1 MSCFIYDLTPFTLLD
16 YPDNVSAIVWFTGC
30 NFRCDYCYN
39 PDIVFSKEGRIT
51 EDEVLDFLKK
61 RVGLLDG
68 VVFCGGEPTFYK
80 NLENFAKKV
89 KNLGFKI
96 KLDTNGTNPNIVQ
109 TLLEEKIIDYVALDY
124 KAPEYKFKEITKTN
138 TFDRFEKTLE
148 ILINSNIDF
157 EVRTT
162 IHPDL
167 ISEDDVNEII
177 LDLYNRGFH
186 KVYYIQNYIHAPN
199 IGNLGKPSK
208 NFDITKIKKD
218 HINIKFRNFDTV

>member
-1 MSCFIYDLTPFTLLD
+1 MPCFIYDLTPFTLLD

-39 PDIVFSKEGRIT
+39 PDIVFSKEDRIT
-51 EDEVLDFLKK
+51 EEQVLDFLKK

-96 KLDTNGTNPNIVQ
+96 KLDTNGTNPDVVQ
-109 TLLEEKIIDYVALDY
+109 ILLEEKIIDYVALDY

-148 ILINSNIDF
+148 ILINSNINF

-162 IHPDL
+162 VHSDL
-167 ISEDDVNEII
+167 ITEEDVNEII
-177 LDLYNRGFH
+177 LDLYNRGFR
-186 KVYYIQNYIHAPN
+186 KVYYIQNYIHTPN

-218 HINIKFRNFDTV
+218 LINIKFRNFDNV

>member
-1 MSCFIYDLTPFTLLD
+1 MPCFIYDLTPFTLLD

-39 PDIVFSKEGRIT
+39 PDIVFSKEDRIT
-51 EDEVLDFLKK
+51 EEQVLDFLKK

-80 NLENFAKKV
+80 NLENFVKKV

-96 KLDTNGTNPNIVQ
+96 KLDTNGTNPDVVQ
-109 TLLEEKIIDYVALDY
+109 ILLEEKIIDYVALDY

-138 TFDRFEKTLE
+138 TFDRFGKTLE
-148 ILINSNIDF
+148 ILINSNINF

-162 IHPDL
+162 VHSDL
-167 ISEDDVNEII
+167 ITEEDVNEII
-177 LDLYNRGFH
+177 LDLYNRGFR
-186 KVYYIQNYIHAPN
+186 KVYYIQNYIHTPN

-218 HINIKFRNFDTV
+218 LINIKFRNFDNV

>member
-1 MSCFIYDLTPFTLLD
+1 MPCFIYDLTPFTLLD

-39 PDIVFSKEGRIT
+39 PDIVFSKEDRIT
-51 EDEVLDFLKK
+51 EEQVLDFLKK

-96 KLDTNGTNPNIVQ
+96 KLDTNGTNPDVVQ
-109 TLLEEKIIDYVALDY
+109 ILLEEKIIDYVALDY

-138 TFDRFEKTLE
+138 TFDRFGKTLE
-148 ILINSNIDF
+148 ILINSNINF

-162 IHPDL
+162 VHSDL
-167 ISEDDVNEII
+167 ITEEDVNEII
-177 LDLYNRGFH
+177 LDLYNRGFR
-186 KVYYIQNYIHAPN
+186 KVYYIQNYIHTPN

-218 HINIKFRNFDTV
+218 LINIKFRNFDNV